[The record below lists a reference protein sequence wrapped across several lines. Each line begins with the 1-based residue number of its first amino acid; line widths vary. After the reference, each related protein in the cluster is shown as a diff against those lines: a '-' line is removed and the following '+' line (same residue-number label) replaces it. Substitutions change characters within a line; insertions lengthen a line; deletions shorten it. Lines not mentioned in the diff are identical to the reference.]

1 MFTVGRPSDLK
12 SFVLVITGFPRMFSL
27 ILGIKIVQGLSLNW
41 LLCYFFFPFDIDA
54 SIQENSN
61 IKREKPQGFI
71 ETSAVTTMN

>member
-1 MFTVGRPSDLK
+1 
-12 SFVLVITGFPRMFSL
+12 MFSL

-41 LLCYFFFPFDIDA
+41 LLCYFFFLFDIDA

-61 IKREKPQGFI
+61 IKAEKPQGSI

>member
-1 MFTVGRPSDLK
+1 
-12 SFVLVITGFPRMFSL
+12 MFSL

-41 LLCYFFFPFDIDA
+41 LLCYFFPFDIDA

-61 IKREKPQGFI
+61 IKVEKPQGSI